1 MNPDDNNTSGH
12 LTNLLQKH
20 WSDENSD
27 ANGSKAKPEKPLGKT
42 DSQDQS
48 QSMPHNKTSD
58 KNNSINSGL
67 SQVGSEDISNDK
79 TDSDDSRL
87 SPYASNNKSDLQN
100 GPLDESQKL
109 RKPEEFKSSQFAEPL
124 KMSDFSLLKL
134 VPWTL
139 LLVFASSFFFTFE
152 GVRGSLFGITLEYT
166 GILRILSIS
175 GLIGYLTNW
184 VAITMLFRPRDRRP
198 IFGQGLIPAQKDII
212 VEKITLAVSKNLI
225 NPDKINEKLVSSNL
239 LPKLVDKL
247 QDNMYQLAENAEF
260 REEIY
265 HALSELL
272 KEFVR
277 NDESRKVLSQKIL
290 NHIENG
296 LTSNN
301 LEKIAF
307 KAYKNL
313 RGDKALEVIENSL
326 LQLPDSI
333 YENRHE
339 LDDFIEGLPIH
350 IEHNRA
356 EIEKYLIKTVN
367 DLLNSIDISSIV
379 RENLQNYDE
388 GRLETLIKETTN
400 EQLSYIKYL
409 GGVLGV
415 LGGLFIWNSLIAFV
429 LLGSTAG
436 MLLAADYLITQL
448 KTNS

>member
-1 MNPDDNNTSGH
+1 MNPDENNTPGRLTNILQGH
-12 LTNLLQKH
+12 LP
-20 WSDENSD
+20 DENSD
-27 ANGSKAKPEKPLGKT
+27 VNESHTAQKKPLNSTVGQDLAQTMPDYTSRDKN
-42 DSQDQS
+42 DIANSGFSQNLAENTSFEQNDPYNTSQNRDKPNPKEHNSHLGSQQNERKPIETLSS
-48 QSMPHNKTSD
+48 QSA
-58 KNNSINSGL
+58 
-67 SQVGSEDISNDK
+67 
-79 TDSDDSRL
+79 DSRKIF
-87 SPYASNNKSDLQN
+87 Y
-100 GPLDESQKL
+100 
-109 RKPEEFKSSQFAEPL
+109 
-124 KMSDFSLLKL
+124 FSLLKL
-134 VPWTL
+134 VPWIL
-139 LLVFASSFFFTFE
+139 LLVFASSFFLTFE
-152 GVRGSLFGITLEYT
+152 EVRDNLFGISLEYA

-184 VAITMLFRPRDRRP
+184 IAITMLFRPRDRRP

-212 VEKITLAVSKNLI
+212 VEKITIAVSKNLI

-247 QDNMYQLAENAEF
+247 QDNMYQLAENADF

-265 HALSELL
+265 HVLSELL
-272 KEFVR
+272 KNFVR
-277 NDESRKVLSQKIL
+277 NDGSRKVLSQKIL
-290 NHIENG
+290 DHIENG
-296 LTSNN
+296 LTTNN

-326 LQLPDSI
+326 LQLPDSV

-339 LDDFIEGLPIH
+339 LDDFVVSLPIH
-350 IEHNRA
+350 IEHNRP
-356 EIEKYLIKTVN
+356 EIEKYLVKTVN
-367 DLLNSIDISSIV
+367 DLMNSIDISSIV

-429 LLGSTAG
+429 LIGSTVVI
-436 MLLAADYLITQL
+436 LLAADYLITQL
-448 KTNS
+448 KTSS